1 MMDRNMQARF
11 CLRVILDIWD
21 AKILDT
27 TRLLQASASKV
38 ISNSAYSFLGPQ
50 NFLVFITKTN
60 FEEADGLGINEK
72 KFARHIVH
80 LTNEV
85 VFFYALT

>member
-1 MMDRNMQARF
+1 M
-11 CLRVILDIWD
+11 
-21 AKILDT
+21 T
-27 TRLLQASASKV
+27 TLHKSMGYFDPVQSELGNVLFHLWYSKV
-38 ISNSAYSFLGPQ
+38 
-50 NFLVFITKTN
+50 KTN

-85 VFFYALT
+85 VLFYALT